1 MKNNTN
7 GVSPI
12 LALVLTV
19 LMTILTVVFFKT
31 EHVFWGIVFAV
42 ICVDFCADL
51 VLALKKS

>member
-7 GVSPI
+7 GISPI

-19 LMTILTVVFFKT
+19 LMAILTVVFFKT
-31 EHVFWGIVFAV
+31 EHVFWGIVVAV